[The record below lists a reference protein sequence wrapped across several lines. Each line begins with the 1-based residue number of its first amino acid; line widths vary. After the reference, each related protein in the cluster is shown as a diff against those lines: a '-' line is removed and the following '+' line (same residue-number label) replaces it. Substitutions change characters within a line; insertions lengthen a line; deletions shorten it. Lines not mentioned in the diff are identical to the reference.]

1 MLKFSFT
8 FDFSAEEIEQFGK
21 SDLLVLSEML
31 GDKVVIVMIFITTT
45 TAILDIIF
53 HLHLSQE
60 FFFGDEPALLDLVV
74 YAHVAQLVKIMIMRM
89 IMMMMKIKCY
99 DADDDDDVD
108 DMINGYHHHNV
119 DDDPADDHGHG
130 GVC

>member
-1 MLKFSFT
+1 MQKFSFT

-31 GDKVVIVMIFITTT
+31 GDKVVVVKVIMIFIPLYTTT
-45 TAILDIIF
+45 TTSILNIIF

-89 IMMMMKIKCY
+89 IMMNMIMKINGS
-99 DADDDDDVD
+99 DDDDDVEND
-108 DMINGYHHHNV
+108 QRLSSS
-119 DDDPADDHGHG
+119 
-130 GVC
+130 

>member
-31 GDKVVIVMIFITTT
+31 GDKVVVVKVVMIFATTT
-45 TAILDIIF
+45 RTVILNILF

-60 FFFGDEPALLDLVV
+60 FFFGDEPAFLDLVV
-74 YAHVAQLVKIMIMRM
+74 YAHVAQLVEI
-89 IMMMMKIKCY
+89 
-99 DADDDDDVD
+99 
-108 DMINGYHHHNV
+108 
-119 DDDPADDHGHG
+119 
-130 GVC
+130 